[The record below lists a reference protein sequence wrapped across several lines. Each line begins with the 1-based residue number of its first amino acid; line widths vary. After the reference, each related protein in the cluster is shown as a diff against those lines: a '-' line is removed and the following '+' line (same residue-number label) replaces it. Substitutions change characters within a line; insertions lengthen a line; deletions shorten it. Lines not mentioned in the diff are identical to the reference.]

1 MILYAPASS
10 FLRYWRSNVRRP
22 RLYATLFI
30 AAVVVLAGVA
40 IYWFYVNSL
49 SRVEH
54 ETDRWAVIEDVN
66 RDQIAVEP
74 TSDQVWSELVKLHQN
89 GTRMYV
95 GGIVERY
102 DNRWGFRFKSDT
114 IVIAQFTAE
123 GLQGTLQLMSS
134 DIDYWVDLGYAY
146 VDAKVVEVHSPA

>member
-1 MILYAPASS
+1 MILYASATFS
-10 FLRYWRSNVRRP
+10 LRCWRSSVRRP
-22 RLYATLFI
+22 RLYAALFI
-30 AAVVVLAGVA
+30 AALVVAGIA
-40 IYWFYVNSL
+40 AYWFYVNSL
-49 SRVEH
+49 SQVEH

-74 TSDQVWSELVKLHQN
+74 TSDEVWSELVKLHQN
-89 GTRMYV
+89 GTRMFV

-102 DNRWGFRFKSDT
+102 DNRWGFRFNPDS

-134 DIDYWVDLGYAY
+134 DIDYWVNLGYAY
-146 VDAKVVEVHSPA
+146 VNAKVVEVHATA